1 MLWLCCAF
9 CCAVPPRFPPLTS
22 CHNMA
27 DFGSHSW
34 SRGRHGNRKQHTRAQ
49 LARTPISRS
58 SELTIPRQW
67 PLVLEKKLKHGC
79 RASGPSWQNI
89 GSPRH
94 FGPSNPPGD
103 IPFILRLVILHHN
116 TTHTHRRLQLQS
128 GMYLANLVML
138 HPMIH
143 SRPGSPLEQCCRG
156 SQPQAPRPAS
166 QTNAPSNV
174 HKKQLQKVCKPPGP
188 KPRPT

>member
-1 MLWLCCAF
+1 MCAPVQGVGPSSF
-9 CCAVPPRFPPLTS
+9 CGLSLPGSPPSLPATIWRTSATTAGHEDGTGTGNNTPGHNSLALQYPDPPSLPS
-22 CHNMA
+22 YAMA
-27 DFGSHSW
+27 PRPGEEPQ
-34 SRGRHGNRKQHTRAQ
+34 NR
-49 LARTPISRS
+49 
-58 SELTIPRQW
+58 
-67 PLVLEKKLKHGC
+67 C
-79 RASGPSWQNI
+79 RASGPSWQTI

-94 FGPSNPPGD
+94 CGPSNPPGD
-103 IPFILRLVILHHN
+103 IPSILRLVILHHN

-174 HKKQLQKVCKPPGP
+174 P
-188 KPRPT
+188 